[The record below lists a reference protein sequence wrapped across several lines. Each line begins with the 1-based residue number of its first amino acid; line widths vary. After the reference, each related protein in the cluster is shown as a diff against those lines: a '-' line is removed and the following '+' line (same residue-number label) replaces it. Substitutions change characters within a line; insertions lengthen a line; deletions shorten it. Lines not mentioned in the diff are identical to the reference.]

1 MSSEPERAQRAPLD
15 QAVLTAR
22 MNAAPWPWPPV
33 GFMTV
38 TRSTNADIGDLAS
51 RGAAHGTVITT
62 DFQSAGRG
70 RLGRRWD
77 APLASSVM
85 FSLLLRPYTSL
96 DSVVGWVPLY
106 VGVAVSEAL
115 SRVTKLPVTVKWPND
130 LLIEGRKIG
139 GILVERSADQV
150 IIVGVGINVSL
161 TEAELPGP
169 EATSLLLAGSATL
182 VREDILAAVLV
193 HLAAW
198 WEEWQAA
205 NFDVPRSGLADAYTK
220 ACATLQQRV
229 RVTQPNDE
237 VILGRAVGIGTDGA
251 LLVVPDG
258 AAADAPPLQIRAA
271 DVVHVRAE

>member
-1 MSSEPERAQRAPLD
+1 
-15 QAVLTAR
+15 

-33 GFMTV
+33 GYVTV
-38 TRSTNADIGDLAS
+38 TRSTNADVSDLAS
-51 RGAAHGTVITT
+51 RGADHGTVITT

-115 SRVTKLPVTVKWPND
+115 SRVTRLPVTVKWPND
-130 LLIEGRKIG
+130 LLIDGLKIG
-139 GILVERSADQV
+139 GILVERSADQ
-150 IIVGVGINVSL
+150 IIVVGVGINVSL

-169 EATSLLLAGSATL
+169 EATSLALAGSANL

-205 NFDVPRSGLADAYTK
+205 NFDVQRCGLADAYTK

-237 VILGRAVGIGTDGA
+237 VLLGRAVGIGTDGA
-251 LLVVPDG
+251 LLVAEDG
-258 AAADAPPLQIRAA
+258 AAADSPPVQIRAA